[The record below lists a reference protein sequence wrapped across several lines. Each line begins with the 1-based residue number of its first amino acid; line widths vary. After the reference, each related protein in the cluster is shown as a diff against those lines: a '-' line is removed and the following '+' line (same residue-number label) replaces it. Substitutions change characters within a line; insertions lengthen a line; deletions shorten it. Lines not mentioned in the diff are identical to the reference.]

1 MRDQASILPK
11 WLSHQGRILA
21 KEQFHNSYA
30 FWAMPILISSL
41 VANFAHHPL
50 YSTII
55 LANFFFSKSRS
66 FILPNYEQTDS
77 KTAIVLIGIDVTVAS
92 TLQFDKNL
100 NVKLE
105 NLLLIMNS
113 SFFSIKYV
121 ILSFFL
127 DWLTFETVILMI
139 RNFSVVAGNDQRLKQ
154 ST

>member
-1 MRDQASILPK
+1 MGHVQDTPVSTKMILNECMIYHMK
-11 WLSHQGRILA
+11 VHIV
-21 KEQFHNSYA
+21 SYNLGQ
-30 FWAMPILISSL
+30 I
-41 VANFAHHPL
+41 
-50 YSTII
+50 
-55 LANFFFSKSRS
+55 FFFSKSRS

-100 NVKLE
+100 NIKLE

>member
-1 MRDQASILPK
+1 MKVHI
-11 WLSHQGRILA
+11 
-21 KEQFHNSYA
+21 FNY
-30 FWAMPILISSL
+30 
-41 VANFAHHPL
+41 NFGQ
-50 YSTII
+50 
-55 LANFFFSKSRS
+55 FFFSKSRS

-127 DWLTFETVILMI
+127 D
-139 RNFSVVAGNDQRLKQ
+139 
-154 ST
+154 